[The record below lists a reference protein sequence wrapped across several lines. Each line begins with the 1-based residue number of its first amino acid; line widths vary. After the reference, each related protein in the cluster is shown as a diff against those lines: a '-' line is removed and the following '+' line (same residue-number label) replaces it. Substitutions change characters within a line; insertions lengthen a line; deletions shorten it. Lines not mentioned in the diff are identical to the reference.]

1 MNIQIFIKIN
11 NFLNFK
17 YFYKI
22 IFFRNILIYK
32 MYKKIIQK
40 KILPPYSITQL
51 ELGNYKT
58 RCNYTRKE
66 IYASARKYSCL
77 HPEYNILETRE
88 FENRFVY
95 EVSDV
100 VVDTLTGN
108 IFDRSSS
115 LILESSSWS
124 TSWHVLANAP
134 GVNSIPLSHKF
145 LKYEAKKSLIVPSNS
160 FFHWVSEDIAPIIF
174 LLKNRPTADI
184 LVYKHA
190 PKYVIDFLK
199 ASNLNFKFVERY
211 VKFQNYEFVSK
222 IKDNSWPDLVDINIV
237 RDYFHEKRE
246 NEIVNNVNKIYIS
259 RVNSKRSPSFEKDL
273 CILLA
278 NNGWEIVYTEDLK
291 LEEQISKFQHADVIA
306 GIQGAGLVGAIWSKP
321 SCTLVEITNS
331 DWRYTPVLARL
342 AAALEIKFKRINYSE
357 KEDRLLDRV
366 YYSLDNIAI
375 I

>member
-17 YFYKI
+17 YFHKI

-51 ELGNYKT
+51 ELGVYKT

-66 IYASARKYSCL
+66 IYASTRKYSCL

-124 TSWHVLANAP
+124 TSSHVLANAP

-160 FFHWVSEDIAPIIF
+160 FFHWV
-174 LLKNRPTADI
+174 PT
-184 LVYKHA
+184 Y
-190 PKYVIDFLK
+190 
-199 ASNLNFKFVERY
+199 
-211 VKFQNYEFVSK
+211 
-222 IKDNSWPDLVDINIV
+222 
-237 RDYFHEKRE
+237 
-246 NEIVNNVNKIYIS
+246 
-259 RVNSKRSPSFEKDL
+259 
-273 CILLA
+273 
-278 NNGWEIVYTEDLK
+278 
-291 LEEQISKFQHADVIA
+291 
-306 GIQGAGLVGAIWSKP
+306 
-321 SCTLVEITNS
+321 
-331 DWRYTPVLARL
+331 
-342 AAALEIKFKRINYSE
+342 
-357 KEDRLLDRV
+357 
-366 YYSLDNIAI
+366 
-375 I
+375 